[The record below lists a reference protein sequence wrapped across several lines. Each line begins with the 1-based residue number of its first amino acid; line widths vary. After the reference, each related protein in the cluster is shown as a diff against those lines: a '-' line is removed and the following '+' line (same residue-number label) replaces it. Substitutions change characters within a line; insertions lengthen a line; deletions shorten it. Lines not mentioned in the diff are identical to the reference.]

1 MNLNRKNYI
10 FEYIENK
17 TKFNIKK
24 FECDRCHQI
33 FIYIVPINSYYVECC
48 NCKLELTEIEI

>member
-33 FIYIVPINSYYVECC
+33 FIYIVPSNSYYVECC
-48 NCKLELTEIEI
+48 NCKLKLTEI